1 MERAAGED
9 AALALVRER
18 GRFSRDL
25 GIDVDAGG
33 AEVDRW
39 LLAATLFGTRI
50 SAAVAVRTM
59 RTLQAAGV
67 RTVADAARRRRSTL
81 VRLLDD
87 GGYARYDER
96 TATRMRALAHAVQ
109 ERFPDGVDEWGRS
122 CRTAD
127 ELVTGLDALPGWG
140 PVTVRAFLRELRGV
154 WPAADLPPD
163 ERAERAA
170 RELGLVGAEGLTTAA
185 LRGLA
190 ASAGTD
196 PRDLEVG
203 LVRWDLDGR
212 SGRSGGARDEH
223 ATGVRRPPGHHGGG
237 QSPDP

>member
-1 MERAAGED
+1 MVRPGGED
-9 AALALVRER
+9 ATLALVRER

-33 AEVDRW
+33 VEVDRW

-50 SAAVAVRTM
+50 STAVAVRTM
-59 RTLQAAGV
+59 RTLDAAGV

-81 VRLLDD
+81 IRLLDD

-96 TATRMRALAHAVQ
+96 TATRLRALANAVR
-109 ERFPDGVDEWGRS
+109 ERFPDGVDAWGRS
-122 CRTAD
+122 RRTAD
-127 ELVTGLDALPGWG
+127 ELVAGLDALPGWG

-163 ERAERAA
+163 ERADHAA
-170 RELGLVGAEGLTTAA
+170 RELGLVGGEGLTGPV
-185 LRGLA
+185 LRRLA
-190 ASAGTD
+190 ARAAID

-212 SGRSGGARDEH
+212 S
-223 ATGVRRPPGHHGGG
+223 RRPSPRRAAAG

>member
-1 MERAAGED
+1 VERPPGED
-9 AALALVRER
+9 VALALVRER

-50 SAAVAVRTM
+50 STSVAVRTM
-59 RTLQAAGV
+59 RTLDASGV

-81 VRLLDD
+81 IRLLDD

-96 TATRMRALAHAVQ
+96 TATRLRALANAVHDS
-109 ERFPDGVDEWGRS
+109 FPDGVDAWGRS

-127 ELVTGLDALPGWG
+127 ELVAGLDALPGWG

-163 ERAERAA
+163 ERADHAA
-170 RELGLVGAEGLTTAA
+170 RELGLVGADGLTVTALHRTAA
-185 LRGLA
+185 R
-190 ASAGTD
+190 AGVD

-203 LVRWDLDGR
+203 LVRWDLAGR
-212 SGRSGGARDEH
+212 SRRSPAAAEDH
-223 ATGVRRPPGHHGGG
+223 ATGSRRGAGHLPPR
-237 QSPDP
+237 DDT